1 MVQLSSLAHKGLMLM
16 SLVRTRPKMASATNL
31 QDRPVPSSIARD
43 RSLESTSGKY
53 KRRGNS
59 DTVKVPLHERV
70 RQFPDE
76 NFIVREGK
84 LFCNA
89 CREILSTKKSVL
101 KIHVSSK
108 KHQDGKQKMKRSKL
122 REQTIAEAFKREE
135 SSKSK
140 DSTLPVEECAYR
152 LEVVTEFL
160 KAGIPIAKIDMLRSL
175 LEKNGYRLTGS
186 SNLGQYVSMALKQEI
201 ERIKQELEMPGQVGM
216 TRDIYVIFDGST
228 RQGEAIAIIVRF
240 MDNDWNIT
248 QRLVRIEVCSKS
260 VNANQLA
267 QVLNQCLS
275 VEYGVRG
282 NSLLA
287 AMRDGASVNQAAL
300 NIVSFIFPNMVN
312 VVCFSHTL
320 DNVGNHFE
328 IPTLK
333 EFGSLWIRMFRNSC
347 KAKLLW
353 KDLTGRAPKSYSETR
368 WWSRWEVYQQLMVQ
382 FGDLERYMEEAKDA
396 KVCPKILPQ
405 LQEILSDPQ
414 QHMLLKLELAA
425 TIDVGEHFVKATY
438 FQEGDGPLIFSC
450 YEKAYITTV
459 FILVAWQSRLS
470 SQQQCKPNV
479 DSENNFAL
487 FGKTFKSLI
496 TKSYPECFL
505 ECRKDARCMSIN
517 FHTVKLECE
526 LNSQTKESRP
536 QLYKRRENSIY
547 TSNIHSRIPGIKYRK
562 SPTRFWKTIPGD
574 RDSAFRFR
582 FDRNWNAEP
591 VKGMKAFP
599 GKSCL
604 DILLSGEW
612 IGTGEEYWIDPANTG
627 TPIKVI
633 CDMTTDG
640 GKKSQT
646 MWTAIAEKL
655 ELELKEL
662 GFPTN
667 DRSAQKPENRAVA
680 YRSVP

>member
-1 MVQLSSLAHKGLMLM
+1 MVPSLEWLI
-16 SLVRTRPKMASATNL
+16 RTCSAKMASATNL

-43 RSLESTSGKY
+43 RSLQSTSGKY

-76 NFIVREGK
+76 NLIVREGK

-160 KAGIPIAKIDMLRSL
+160 KAGIPIAKTDMLRSL

-201 ERIKQELEMPGQVGM
+201 EQIKQELEMPGQVGM
-216 TRDIYVIFDGST
+216 ARDISVIFDGST

-282 NSLLA
+282 NSSLA
-287 AMRDGASVNQAAL
+287 AMRDGATVNQAAL

-333 EFGSLWIRMFRNSC
+333 EFGSLWIEMFRNSC

-368 WWSRWEVYQQLMVQ
+368 WWSRWEVYQHGAIWRSRKLR
-382 FGDLERYMEEAKDA
+382 GRSKGC
-396 KVCPKILPQ
+396 KCLPAD
-405 LQEILSDPQ
+405 S
-414 QHMLLKLELAA
+414 
-425 TIDVGEHFVKATY
+425 
-438 FQEGDGPLIFSC
+438 S
-450 YEKAYITTV
+450 TT
-459 FILVAWQSRLS
+459 S
-470 SQQQCKPNV
+470 
-479 DSENNFAL
+479 
-487 FGKTFKSLI
+487 
-496 TKSYPECFL
+496 
-505 ECRKDARCMSIN
+505 
-517 FHTVKLECE
+517 
-526 LNSQTKESRP
+526 
-536 QLYKRRENSIY
+536 
-547 TSNIHSRIPGIKYRK
+547 
-562 SPTRFWKTIPGD
+562 
-574 RDSAFRFR
+574 RDSF
-582 FDRNWNAEP
+582 
-591 VKGMKAFP
+591 
-599 GKSCL
+599 
-604 DILLSGEW
+604 
-612 IGTGEEYWIDPANTG
+612 
-627 TPIKVI
+627 
-633 CDMTTDG
+633 
-640 GKKSQT
+640 
-646 MWTAIAEKL
+646 
-655 ELELKEL
+655 
-662 GFPTN
+662 
-667 DRSAQKPENRAVA
+667 
-680 YRSVP
+680 

>member
-1 MVQLSSLAHKGLMLM
+1 
-16 SLVRTRPKMASATNL
+16 MASATNL
-31 QDRPVPSSIARD
+31 QDRPVPSPIARH
-43 RSLESTSGKY
+43 RSLQSTSGKY

-89 CREILSTKKSVL
+89 CRQILSTKKSVL

-108 KHQDGKQKMKRSKL
+108 KHQDGKQKMKRSTL

-140 DSTLPVEECAYR
+140 ASTLPVEECAYR

-160 KAGIPIAKIDMLRSL
+160 KAGIPIAKTNMLRSL
-175 LEKNGYRLTGS
+175 YRLTGS

-201 ERIKQELEMPGQVGM
+201 EQIKQELEMPGQVGL
-216 TRDIYVIFDGST
+216 TTDISVIFDT

-248 QRLVRIEVCSKS
+248 QWLVRIEVCSKS

-267 QVLNQCLS
+267 QVLNKCLS
-275 VEYGVRG
+275 VEHGVRG

-333 EFGSLWIRMFRNSC
+333 EFGSLWIRMCRNSC
-347 KAKLLW
+347 EAKLLW
-353 KDLTGRAPKSYSETR
+353 KDVTGRAPKSYSETR

-396 KVCPKILPQ
+396 KVCPQILPQ

-414 QHMLLKLELAA
+414 QHMVFKLELAA
-425 TIDVGEHFVKATY
+425 SIDVGEHFVKATY
-438 FQEGDGPLIFSC
+438 FLEGDGPLIFSC
-450 YEKAYITTV
+450 YEK
-459 FILVAWQSRLS
+459 LS
-470 SQQQCKPNV
+470 ADNQACQAPHYLNV
-479 DSENNFAL
+479 HA
-487 FGKTFKSLI
+487 I
-496 TKSYPECFL
+496 
-505 ECRKDARCMSIN
+505 A
-517 FHTVKLECE
+517 
-526 LNSQTKESRP
+526 
-536 QLYKRRENSIY
+536 
-547 TSNIHSRIPGIKYRK
+547 
-562 SPTRFWKTIPGD
+562 
-574 RDSAFRFR
+574 
-582 FDRNWNAEP
+582 
-591 VKGMKAFP
+591 
-599 GKSCL
+599 
-604 DILLSGEW
+604 
-612 IGTGEEYWIDPANTG
+612 
-627 TPIKVI
+627 
-633 CDMTTDG
+633 
-640 GKKSQT
+640 
-646 MWTAIAEKL
+646 TAIAREDPGQNVGAL
-655 ELELKEL
+655 ERRAKACVEPAITWFQRKFNVDLYDLLKAFKAARL
-662 GFPTN
+662 FCP
-667 DRSAQKPENRAVA
+667 V
-680 YRSVP
+680 SV